1 MFSFRSV
8 YQRVTRQYR
17 ELMGLPAL
25 DGFKESWIPWSI
37 LKKNQPDIDEDEPDR
52 YEFDE
57 RILDD
62 PRHDLCRHGRFEE

>member
-1 MFSFRSV
+1 MTTSQGKR
-8 YQRVTRQYR
+8 
-17 ELMGLPAL
+17 MGLPAL

-52 YEFDE
+52 HEFDE

-62 PRHDLCRHGRFEE
+62 PRRDQCHNGKFVG